1 MDAIDTVGAG
11 DCFNGALAVALTEGL
26 ALPAAIRF
34 ASVAAAMSATR
45 SGAANSAA
53 TREEVDRLLNINF

>member
-1 MDAIDTVGAG
+1 
-11 DCFNGALAVALTEGL
+11 LTEGL